1 MSITVRYLHEY
12 NKYKKQYGAKTLV
25 LMQVGSFYELYATD
39 TDGPK
44 LKDIA
49 DLLNTVCTKKD
60 KNVKDTD
67 QEDQDDEC
75 EYYIQDIYSDNITC
89 PVDYSEMTIDYGE
102 IKLSANKQRISNA

>member
-12 NKYKKQYGAKTLV
+12 NKYKKQYGDKTLV

-60 KNVKDTD
+60 KNVK
-67 QEDQDDEC
+67 EVSVSNPYLVGFPMVDD
-75 EYYIQDIYSDNITC
+75 
-89 PVDYSEMTIDYGE
+89 
-102 IKLSANKQRISNA
+102 